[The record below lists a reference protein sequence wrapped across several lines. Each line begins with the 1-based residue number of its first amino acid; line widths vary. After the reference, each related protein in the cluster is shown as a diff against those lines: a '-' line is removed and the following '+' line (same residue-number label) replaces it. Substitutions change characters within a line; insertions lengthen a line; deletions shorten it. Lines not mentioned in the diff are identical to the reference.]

1 MQTMYSPI
9 FMILD
14 LIIPFYN
21 PQPGWADKLLY
32 RVNTLANSY
41 FGGDKRK
48 INLIIVNDGSRR
60 PFEEK
65 DLELLSGNIPNFK
78 AIGYTENKGKGYALR
93 TGVQEALTPYCIYTD
108 NDFPFG
114 LEIIYQMYEALKN
127 GTDIVTGHRANGNY
141 FHHLPLKR
149 RLASKG
155 LSFFNKYILRL
166 PVSDTQAGIKGFN
179 EYGKILF
186 LNTRT
191 DRFLFDLEF
200 ILLSRNV
207 KGMVI
212 RELDV
217 NVVED
222 IRMTDF
228 SKEVM
233 RQELRNLVNII
244 LKRKYR
250 KQTKQELLKSA
261 TPHNT
266 TE

>member
-1 MQTMYSPI
+1 M
-9 FMILD
+9 LVD
-14 LIIPFYN
+14 
-21 PQPGWADKLLY
+21 
-32 RVNTLANSY
+32 SY
-41 FGGDKRK
+41 FDGDKRK
-48 INLIIVNDGSRR
+48 LNIIIVNDGSRQ
-60 PFEEK
+60 PFGEQ
-65 DLELLSGNIPNFK
+65 DLKLLSGNIPNFK
-78 AIGYTENKGKGYALR
+78 AIGYTENRGKGYALR
-93 TGVQEALTPYCIYTD
+93 TGVKEAQTPYCIYTD

-114 LEIIYQMYEALKN
+114 LEIISLMYEALKN

-179 EYGKILF
+179 QYGKVLF
-186 LNTRT
+186 LNTQT

-233 RQELRNLVNII
+233 RQELRNLINIL
-244 LKRKYR
+244 LKKKYR
-250 KQTKQELLKSA
+250 KQTKEELLLSA
-261 TPHNT
+261 TPHHS
-266 TE
+266 